1 MNTKKTAIWLGMG
14 ILTGLLLMSQTA
26 FADRDDWRGH
36 YRAWSGSRSN
46 SGEYQRNRFELRKDL
61 AELYRDR
68 MELRRDLRNGASRG
82 EIARDRAEIRNDLR
96 EIAQDRREL
105 RESYLELRRD
115 RFGNPWYK
123 HDDGGWY
130 QYPGYRWGWW
140 DRFGG
145 WHWDHR

>member
-46 SGEYQRNRFELRKDL
+46 WGEYQRNRFELRKDL
-61 AELYRDR
+61 AELHRDR
-68 MELRRDLRNGASRG
+68 MELWRDLRHGASR
-82 EIARDRAEIRNDLR
+82 A

-105 RESYLELRRD
+105 REDYLELRRD

-123 HDDGGWY
+123 HGDGSWY
-130 QYPGYRWGWW
+130 RYPAYRWGWW
-140 DRFGG
+140 NRFGG
-145 WHWDHR
+145 WHWHRR